1 MVSVGRHS
9 LSVVERATGRNVAAY
24 IYVLVGERS
33 ELITFA
39 ASAEHERTGFD

>member
-1 MVSVGRHS
+1 MRGTNEKK
-9 LSVVERATGRNVAAY
+9 LFQL
-24 IYVLVGERS
+24 IGERS

>member
-1 MVSVGRHS
+1 MD
-9 LSVVERATGRNVAAY
+9 RNIFRMPSMIWV
-24 IYVLVGERS
+24 IGERS